1 MIYMNNELFRKM
13 MKANI
18 RQYRVFVICNT
29 VLVMVCYFFG
39 GIYFNNMFTS
49 DRYVNSMIS
58 SNIITPTV
66 VVFAFAVFFIPY
78 THFSFNLQN
87 ERKYGIM
94 EATGVSWRDLWKFVL
109 MENALL
115 AGCSLILGLASGIM
129 LLTLFFK
136 VFVKII
142 GIEFNFPAISINSV
156 LRPSFALLII
166 YILTV
171 IAIVIRLSR
180 ITVKEMIED
189 SKKVRIGKSSSIV
202 LLLTGLT
209 AICYSIIGVFFIFDQ
224 TNTNRLIVYY
234 VVMLIGIYLMISN
247 SYVLMIWLKKHRPNM
262 FYKNLPVIGSIR
274 QNFSMNKR
282 IIFFSICLISFV
294 VFFQTFS
301 VYCSK
306 LMVRNALND
315 NPFHIAYIE
324 CEDGEYPSEKDL
336 IAYAEKAGAVID
348 KNAAIPTILDG
359 CFIISQNV
367 ANGNLGTDCNIEDGE
382 CVVYTQYDLHDG
394 YPHDEFS
401 RDKLMVN
408 GSDELS
414 VKEVNY
420 SSLIN
425 NGLTPQNI
433 IIVNEDEFVGIIQR
447 DASVRTAV
455 IRVINCETVSQSEAL
470 YHEIAK
476 DYDMGLDGLFV
487 STQFIDMKTS
497 DQSGKF
503 LILVS
508 TVMNMLLL
516 FLNVVMIFFKVQ
528 SNRERNEREYALLW
542 KLGINDAEIDK
553 TRKTETAIVFI
564 IPSFVA
570 VCIGAIMTIG
580 LIKISF

>member
-1 MIYMNNELFRKM
+1 
-13 MKANI
+13 MKSNI
-18 RQYRVFVICNT
+18 RQYRLFVLCNT

-94 EATGVSWRDLWKFVL
+94 EATGVSWRDLWKFAL

-115 AGCSLILGLASGIM
+115 AVCSLMFGLAGGIM

-189 SKKVRIGKSSSIV
+189 SKKVRIGRSSSIV
-202 LLLTGLT
+202 LLLAGC
-209 AICYSIIGVFFIFDQ
+209 AAVCYSIIGVFFIFDQ

-306 LMVRNALND
+306 LMLRNAVND

-324 CEDGEYPSEKDL
+324 YEDGEYPSEKDL

-394 YPHDEFS
+394 YPHDEYS
-401 RDKLMVN
+401 RNVIAVN
-408 GSDELS
+408 GSDELD
-414 VKEVNY
+414 VKKVNY

-433 IIVNEDEFVGIIQR
+433 IIVSEDELVGIIQR

>member
-1 MIYMNNELFRKM
+1 
-13 MKANI
+13 MKSNI
-18 RQYRVFVICNT
+18 RQYRLFVLCNT

-39 GIYFNNMFTS
+39 GIYFNNMFMS

-433 IIVNEDEFVGIIQR
+433 IIVSEDEFDGIIQR

>member
-1 MIYMNNELFRKM
+1 
-13 MKANI
+13 MKSNI
-18 RQYRVFVICNT
+18 RQYRLFVLCNT

-224 TNTNRLIVYY
+224 TNTNRMILYFA
-234 VVMLIGIYLMISN
+234 VMLVGIYLMISN
-247 SYVLMIWLKKHRPNM
+247 SYVLLIWLKKHRPNM

-433 IIVNEDEFVGIIQR
+433 IIVSEDEFDGIIQR
-447 DASVRTAV
+447 DDLVRAAV
-455 IRVINCETVSQSEAL
+455 IRVINCETVSQSEDL
-470 YHEIAK
+470 YHEMAK
-476 DYDMGLDGLFV
+476 DYDMGLNGLFV
-487 STQFIDMKTS
+487 STQFMDMKTA

-503 LILVS
+503 LILIS

-542 KLGINDAEIDK
+542 KLGINDADIEK
-553 TRKTETAIVFI
+553 TRKTETVIVFI

>member
-1 MIYMNNELFRKM
+1 
-13 MKANI
+13 
-18 RQYRVFVICNT
+18 
-29 VLVMVCYFFG
+29 
-39 GIYFNNMFTS
+39 MFTS

-58 SNIITPTV
+58 SNIITPTAV
-66 VVFAFAVFFIPY
+66 AFAFAVFFIPY

-433 IIVNEDEFVGIIQR
+433 IIVSEDEFDGIIQR

>member
-1 MIYMNNELFRKM
+1 
-13 MKANI
+13 MKSNI
-18 RQYRVFVICNT
+18 RQYRLFVLCNT

-247 SYVLMIWLKKHRPNM
+247 SYVLMIWLKKHRPNI
-262 FYKNLPVIGSIR
+262 FYRNLPVIGSIR
-274 QNFSMNKR
+274 QNFSTNKK

-382 CVVYTQYDLHDG
+382 CVVYTQYDLQDG

>member
-1 MIYMNNELFRKM
+1 
-13 MKANI
+13 MKSNI
-18 RQYRVFVICNT
+18 RQYRLFVLCNT

-39 GIYFNNMFTS
+39 GIYFNEMFTS

-115 AGCSLILGLASGIM
+115 AGCSLMLGCASGIM

-136 VFVKII
+136 VFVKLI
-142 GIEFNFPAISINSV
+142 GIELNFPALSINSV
-156 LRPSFALLII
+156 LRPSLALLVI

-189 SKKVRIGKSSSIV
+189 SKKVRIGRSSSIV
-202 LLLTGLT
+202 LLLAGC
-209 AICYSIIGVFFIFDQ
+209 AAVCYSIIGVFFIFDQ
-224 TNTNRLIVYY
+224 TNTNRVILYFA
-234 VVMLIGIYLMISN
+234 VMLVGIYLMISN
-247 SYVLMIWLKKHRPNM
+247 SYVLLIWLKKHRPNM

-306 LMVRNALND
+306 LMLRNAVND

-324 CEDGEYPSEKDL
+324 YEDGEYPSEKDL

-401 RDKLMVN
+401 RDIFTFN
-408 GSDELS
+408 GSHELS

-433 IIVNEDEFVGIIQR
+433 IIVSEDEFDGIIQR
-447 DASVRTAV
+447 DDLVRAAV
-455 IRVINCETVSQSEAL
+455 IRVINCETVSQSEDL
-470 YHEIAK
+470 YHEMAK
-476 DYDMGLDGLFV
+476 DYDMGLNGLFV
-487 STQFIDMKTS
+487 STQFMDMKTA

-503 LILVS
+503 LILIS

-542 KLGINDAEIDK
+542 KLGINDAEIEK
-553 TRKTETAIVFI
+553 TRKTETVIVFI

>member
-1 MIYMNNELFRKM
+1 
-13 MKANI
+13 MKSNI
-18 RQYRVFVICNT
+18 RQYRLFVLCNT

-142 GIEFNFPAISINSV
+142 GIEFNFPALSINSV
-156 LRPSFALLII
+156 LRPSLALLVI

-189 SKKVRIGKSSSIV
+189 SKKVRIGRSSSIV
-202 LLLTGLT
+202 LLLAGC
-209 AICYSIIGVFFIFDQ
+209 AAVCYSIIGVFFIFDQ

>member
-1 MIYMNNELFRKM
+1 MNNELFRKM
-13 MKANI
+13 MKSNI
-18 RQYRVFVICNT
+18 RQYRLFVLCNT

-39 GIYFNNMFTS
+39 GIYFNEMFTS

-115 AGCSLILGLASGIM
+115 AGCSLMLGCASGIM

-136 VFVKII
+136 VFVKLI
-142 GIEFNFPAISINSV
+142 GIELNFPALSINSV
-156 LRPSFALLII
+156 LRPSLALLVI

-189 SKKVRIGKSSSIV
+189 SKKVRIGRSSSIV
-202 LLLTGLT
+202 LLLAGC
-209 AICYSIIGVFFIFDQ
+209 AAVCYSIIGVFFIFDQ
-224 TNTNRLIVYY
+224 TNTNRMILYFA
-234 VVMLIGIYLMISN
+234 VMLVGIYLMISN
-247 SYVLMIWLKKHRPNM
+247 SYVLLIWLKKHRPNM

-306 LMVRNALND
+306 LMLRNAVND

-324 CEDGEYPSEKDL
+324 YEDGEYPSEKDL

-401 RDKLMVN
+401 RDIFTFN
-408 GSDELS
+408 GSHELS

-433 IIVNEDEFVGIIQR
+433 IIVSEDEFDGIIQR
-447 DASVRTAV
+447 DDLVRAAV
-455 IRVINCETVSQSEAL
+455 IRVINCETVSQSEDL
-470 YHEIAK
+470 YHEMAK
-476 DYDMGLDGLFV
+476 DYDMGLNGLFV
-487 STQFIDMKTS
+487 STQFMDMKTA

-503 LILVS
+503 LILIS

-542 KLGINDAEIDK
+542 KLGINDAEIEK
-553 TRKTETAIVFI
+553 TRKTETVIVFI

>member
-1 MIYMNNELFRKM
+1 
-13 MKANI
+13 MKSNI
-18 RQYRVFVICNT
+18 RQYRLFVLCNT

-115 AGCSLILGLASGIM
+115 AGCSLMLGCASGIM

-136 VFVKII
+136 VFVKLI
-142 GIEFNFPAISINSV
+142 GIELNFPALSINSV
-156 LRPSFALLII
+156 LRPSLALLVI

-189 SKKVRIGKSSSIV
+189 SEKVRIGRSSSIV
-202 LLLTGLT
+202 LLLAGC
-209 AICYSIIGVFFIFDQ
+209 AAVCYSIIGVFFIFDQ
-224 TNTNRLIVYY
+224 TNTNRVILYFA
-234 VVMLIGIYLMISN
+234 VMLVGIYLMISN
-247 SYVLMIWLKKHRPNM
+247 SYVLLIWLKKHRPNM

-306 LMVRNALND
+306 LMLRNAVND

-324 CEDGEYPSEKDL
+324 YEDGEYPSEKDL

-401 RDKLMVN
+401 RDIFTFN
-408 GSDELS
+408 GSHELS

-425 NGLTPQNI
+425 NGLTPQSI
-433 IIVNEDEFVGIIQR
+433 IIVSEDEFDGIIQR
-447 DASVRTAV
+447 DDLVRAAV
-455 IRVINCETVSQSEAL
+455 IRVINCETVSQSEDL
-470 YHEIAK
+470 YHEMAK
-476 DYDMGLDGLFV
+476 DYDMGLNGLFV
-487 STQFIDMKTS
+487 STQFMDMKTA

-503 LILVS
+503 LILIS
-508 TVMNMLLL
+508 IVMNMLLL

-542 KLGINDAEIDK
+542 KLGINDAEIEK
-553 TRKTETAIVFI
+553 TRKTETVIVFI

>member
-1 MIYMNNELFRKM
+1 
-13 MKANI
+13 MKSNI
-18 RQYRVFVICNT
+18 RQYRLFVLCNT

-433 IIVNEDEFVGIIQR
+433 IIVSEDEFDGIIQR
-447 DASVRTAV
+447 DDLVRAAV

>member
-1 MIYMNNELFRKM
+1 
-13 MKANI
+13 
-18 RQYRVFVICNT
+18 
-29 VLVMVCYFFG
+29 
-39 GIYFNNMFTS
+39 MFTS